1 MSRPNGDERPDED
14 LLGLVGQGDATAL
27 RTLVFRHLPRLLG
40 LAERLTG
47 NAADAEEIAQEAL
60 IRMWRMARSW
70 KPGGARF
77 ATWLYRVT
85 VNLCVDR
92 RRKRKPEPLDGLPDM
107 PSAEK
112 GALAEVQA
120 GQMNALVRRLVDAL
134 PEKQRIALVLSYYEE
149 LNSREVAEIMDT
161 SPGAVMGLLFRGR
174 LALKDRLTAAGV
186 EGWDN
191 EADT

>member
-14 LLGLVGQGDATAL
+14 LLGLVGQGDTTAL

-60 IRMWRMARSW
+60 IRVWRAARTW

-85 VNLCVDR
+85 VNLCIDR

-107 PSAEK
+107 PSAEM

-120 GQMNALVRRLVDAL
+120 GQMNALVRRLLDAL

-149 LNSREVAEIMDT
+149 LSSREVAEIMDT

-174 LALKDRLTAAGV
+174 QALKDRLTAAGI

>member
-1 MSRPNGDERPDED
+1 MSRSNGDERPDEE
-14 LLGLVGQGDATAL
+14 LLGLVGQGDTAAL
-27 RTLVFRHLPRLLG
+27 RALVFRHLPRLLS

-47 NAADAEEIAQEAL
+47 NPADAEEVAQEAL
-60 IRMWRMARSW
+60 IRVWRAARTW
-70 KPGGARF
+70 KSGDARF
-77 ATWLYRVT
+77 STWLYRVA

-107 PSAEK
+107 PSPEK
-112 GALAEVQA
+112 GALAEVHY
-120 GQMNALVRRLVDAL
+120 GQMNALVRRMIDAL

-149 LNSREVAEIMDT
+149 LGSREVAEIMDI
-161 SPGAVMGLLFRGR
+161 SPGAVLGLLFRGR
-174 LALKDRLTAAGV
+174 QTLKGMLTAAGI